1 MARNPEY
8 QFFLDIID
16 GRKEDD
22 SPKDLETQA
31 TSQEIGW
38 WKQHQFKR
46 AMRKASRLR
55 PLIVEKAAV
64 MLKCSVS
71 APPSRG
77 PKPKP
82 LKKAALA

>member
-46 AMRKASRLR
+46 AMRKARAGKATKAE
-55 PLIVEKAAV
+55 LIYLAK
-64 MLKCSVS
+64 
-71 APPSRG
+71 RG
-77 PKPKP
+77 FYYPTTPRKHIKNH
-82 LKKAALA
+82 